1 LASVTLKQVS
11 KKYDKVVALDN
22 LSLSVSDGEFT
33 VILGPSGCG
42 KSTALY
48 CIAGLESVDSG
59 EIFIGDKLVNDI
71 EPKDRD
77 VSMVFQNY
85 ALYPHMT
92 VEENI
97 AFPLK
102 MHKASQGDIRRKV
115 REAAETLQIG
125 HLLQR
130 KPRQVS
136 GGEAQRV
143 AVARAIVREPVV
155 FLMDEP
161 LSNLDANLRLQ
172 TRVELKR
179 LQRDL
184 KITTVYVTHDQAEA
198 MTMGDKVAV
207 IQRGTLQQ
215 VGTPQQIYSTP
226 SDTFV
231 ANFVGSPPMNLVTGE
246 VEYGKNSEDET
257 MFVSNDLTL
266 KLPED
271 IGHVL
276 SQSNN
281 PVKVLLGVRPE
292 DLSILSRTSGLSVS
306 GTVYE
311 VEPLGSHSIVDV
323 KVGGTVLKVQENA
336 YFPLKLGDAVTVYLA
351 AERLHLF
358 NRSDGKII
366 V

>member
-1 LASVTLKQVS
+1 MASVTLKQIS
-11 KKYDKVVALDN
+11 KKYGKVVALDN
-22 LSLSVSDGEFT
+22 FSLSVSDGEFT

-59 EIFIGDKLVNDI
+59 EIFIGDKLVNDV
-71 EPKDRD
+71 EPRDRD
-77 VSMVFQNY
+77 VAMVFQNY
-85 ALYPHMT
+85 ALYPHMS

-102 MHKASQGDIRRKV
+102 MHKASQDEIRSKV
-115 REAAETLQIG
+115 RQAAETLQIG

-179 LQRDL
+179 LQRNL

-207 IQRGTLQQ
+207 IQKGTLQQ

-231 ANFVGSPPMNLVTGE
+231 ASFVGSPPMNLVTGE

-257 MFVSNDLTL
+257 LFVSNDLTL

-281 PVKVLLGVRPE
+281 PVEVLLGVRPE
-292 DLSILSRTSGLSVS
+292 DLSILSKTSGLPVS

-323 KVGGTVLKVQENA
+323 KVGETVLKVQEDA
-336 YFPLKLGDAVTVYLA
+336 YFPLKLGGGVTVYLA